1 MSASVSACCAASTVM
16 VSSTGRPS
24 LIRIFMHLGPRASTL
39 LKYSKWALT
48 AGKLRCVMTNGIE
61 LIGVLRGRLSNNSGL
76 TFSPNERIP
85 STLHTASLYHLLTCA
100 KLRVAL
106 NVSFGNIS
114 AVHTSGSSSWIAL
127 RIDDSPHRND
137 ASIGDTS
144 ASSLV
149 RSRALVSMAAC
160 ARRKCGASHHSW
172 CFWLVRGLDFLSRI
186 MFS

>member
-1 MSASVSACCAASTVM
+1 
-16 VSSTGRPS
+16 
-24 LIRIFMHLGPRASTL
+24 MHLGPRASTL

-160 ARRKCGASHHSW
+160 VRVESVARH
-172 CFWLVRGLDFLSRI
+172 VTRGVFGSSEDSI
-186 MFS
+186 FSPE